1 MGLGAYLAAVLFFA
15 FAVPKLLIE
24 RTVIDGSSME
34 PSLHDGENVLV
45 EKVSVRAGG
54 VKRFDIIIFSPE
66 GVPDGKH
73 YVKRVIGLPGET
85 VQIADG
91 KILIDGTPLDES
103 YGMSEEISYAGLAAE
118 KITLAEDEYFVLG
131 DNREVSEDSR
141 YPAVGRVKAGQIR
154 GRVLVRIWPLSVF
167 GTVD

>member
-1 MGLGAYLAAVLFFA
+1 
-15 FAVPKLLIE
+15 
-24 RTVIDGSSME
+24 
-34 PSLHDGENVLV
+34 
-45 EKVSVRAGG
+45 
-54 VKRFDIIIFSPE
+54 
-66 GVPDGKH
+66 
-73 YVKRVIGLPGET
+73 
-85 VQIADG
+85 
-91 KILIDGTPLDES
+91 
-103 YGMSEEISYAGLAAE
+103 MSEEISYAGLAAE